1 MSTGHG
7 VIQGYNGIAAV
18 DDKHQ
23 LIIFADTFDTK
34 VRQVAILKE
43 VADKNGRNPIEE
55 MKTKIDTPY
64 GRAISSHRMSTVEPV
79 FGHIAGIK
87 KLNRFTLRGKEKVS
101 TQ

>member
-55 MKTKIDTPY
+55 MKTKIDTP
-64 GRAISSHRMSTVEPV
+64 